1 MAHAIHADSTRL
13 YLIRHGAT
21 DSNLRKPYVLQ
32 GRSVDMS
39 LSETGRKQA
48 AATAAFLTG
57 HGLTRVYSSRLKR
70 AVETAKIIAESHDI
84 EANPLA
90 DLHECDVGQWEGM
103 DWATIE
109 RAHPDH
115 YRAFLD
121 DPQRVPYLGGECYG
135 DVLRRTRPVIDDL
148 LLRHRGEAIAVVA
161 HNVVN
166 RVLIAHLLGLDLGRA
181 RDLRQA
187 NGCINVIEGRGGET
201 VLVTMNAIFH
211 LDGLQT

>member
-1 MAHAIHADSTRL
+1 MQHALPADTTRL

-32 GRSVDMS
+32 GRSVDMP

-48 AATAAFLTG
+48 AATAEFLNG
-57 HGLTRVYSSRLKR
+57 YGLTRVYSSGLKR
-70 AVETAKIIAESHDI
+70 AVETAKIIAERHGI
-84 EANPLA
+84 ESIPLA
-90 DLHECDVGQWEGM
+90 DLQECDVGQWEGM

-121 DPQRVPYLGGECYG
+121 DPECVPYLGGECYG
-135 DVLRRTRPVIDDL
+135 DVLRRTRPVIDEL
-148 LLRHRGEAIAVVA
+148 LLRHRGEVIAVVA

-166 RVLIAHLLGLDLGRA
+166 RVLVAHWIGLDLYRA

-187 NGCINVIEGRGGET
+187 NGCINVIEARGKDV
-201 VLVTMNAIFH
+201 VLVTMNAVFH